1 MKQQFLRSLLLGLLA
16 LQGFACAGADAE
28 DTASGAAESAA
39 LEVELSAEDIPPE
52 DAPTGEEA
60 DAPQSVQ
67 LLSPAER
74 AAQLGALRGN
84 AAPNVDA
91 PDVDAPDLVS
101 PLSQVVSR
109 STVAG
114 LSSGASRP
122 SLRE

>member
-1 MKQQFLRSLLLGLLA
+1 
-16 LQGFACAGADAE
+16 
-28 DTASGAAESAA
+28 
-39 LEVELSAEDIPPE
+39 
-52 DAPTGEEA
+52 
-60 DAPQSVQ
+60 
-67 LLSPAER
+67 
-74 AAQLGALRGN
+74 
-84 AAPNVDA
+84 VDA